1 MASSPGAASGA
12 RRLPDIR
19 PRRLGRRLIGR
30 LIAAMGLVLL
40 SACGSPKSYRV
51 RMTVDVDTPQGV
63 RSGSGVFE
71 ILAGRNPKLLPDER
85 AASVALRGEA
95 VPIDLPGGQTLFAL
109 LRPANDARE
118 MEGSITGALDP
129 EYRGGAEQFLAS
141 MDRLSAPAMIGR
153 SAALPPESYPLLV
166 RFRDPAVPASVEAPE
181 AGIQIR
187 AVRLVITDE
196 PVTRGIERR
205 LAWVDRLR
213 TYLSGQ
219 RYSSGRDLAH
229 NLTALHFKRGN

>member
-1 MASSPGAASGA
+1 
-12 RRLPDIR
+12 
-19 PRRLGRRLIGR
+19 
-30 LIAAMGLVLL
+30 MGLVLL

-51 RMTVDVDTPQGV
+51 RMTVEVDTPQGV

-71 ILAGRNPKLLPDER
+71 ILARRNPKLLPDER
-85 AASVALRGEA
+85 AASAVLRGEA
-95 VPIDLPGGQTLFAL
+95 IPIDLRGGQTLFAL
-109 LRPANDARE
+109 LRPANGARE

-141 MDRLSAPAMIGR
+141 MDRLSARAMIGR
-153 SAALPPESYPLLV
+153 SAALPPGSYPLLV

-205 LAWVDRLR
+205 LAWVGRLR
-213 TYLSGQ
+213 GYLSGQ
-219 RYSSGRDLAH
+219 TASFGRDLAN
-229 NLTALHFKRGN
+229 NLSSIDFKKGG